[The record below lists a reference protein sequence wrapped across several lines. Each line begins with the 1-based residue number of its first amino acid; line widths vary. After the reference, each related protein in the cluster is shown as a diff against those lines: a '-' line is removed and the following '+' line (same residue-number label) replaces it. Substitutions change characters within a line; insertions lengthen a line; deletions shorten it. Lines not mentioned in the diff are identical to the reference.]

1 MCALSDQYSE
11 FFVLKLGREPFIV
24 CSSPTTVKEVF
35 SGSDARGFRSQSTKG
50 RSYNFLHP
58 WLGTGLLTSNGNESG
73 DKWHTRRK
81 MLTPAFDFSIVKQ
94 FVSVFN
100 EQSRI
105 LVQVL
110 DAHCNATKDGTKSV
124 DVFPIVT
131 HATLDVICAAAM
143 GRHFNAQLETNNE
156 YASSVKLASEL
167 IWTRITTPFLN
178 PDFIWKMSPQGR
190 KLKALLKV
198 LHGFTDRVIAERRAS
213 RQKPSSAAA
222 DSSGNDGRRLAFLD
236 LLLENESLSDSDIRE
251 EVDTFMFEGHDTTAS
266 GLSFTMWCLG
276 HHPEIMQKLQREV
289 YSVCGRH
296 EPPTWEQA
304 KDLVYCDMVLKE
316 GLRLFPPVPS
326 ISRTL
331 NQNISL
337 LDHSS
342 KEMAIPMHSEVIIVP
357 YVMHRSVQRWG
368 PDAGTFRPERFDKN
382 DPAQDTRF
390 TNHPYLYL
398 PFSQGQRNCIGRLFA
413 DTEQKVVLA
422 HLVQN
427 FEWTSVQQEKDLELQ
442 PELIMKPGNGIHLR
456 MFRRVYPP
464 GS

>member
-1 MCALSDQYSE
+1 
-11 FFVLKLGREPFIV
+11 
-24 CSSPTTVKEVF
+24 
-35 SGSDARGFRSQSTKG
+35 
-50 RSYNFLHP
+50 
-58 WLGTGLLTSNGNESG
+58 
-73 DKWHTRRK
+73 
-81 MLTPAFDFSIVKQ
+81 
-94 FVSVFN
+94 
-100 EQSRI
+100 
-105 LVQVL
+105 
-110 DAHCNATKDGTKSV
+110 
-124 DVFPIVT
+124 
-131 HATLDVICAAAM
+131 
-143 GRHFNAQLETNNE
+143 
-156 YASSVKLASEL
+156 
-167 IWTRITTPFLN
+167 
-178 PDFIWKMSPQGR
+178 
-190 KLKALLKV
+190 
-198 LHGFTDRVIAERRAS
+198 
-213 RQKPSSAAA
+213 
-222 DSSGNDGRRLAFLD
+222 
-236 LLLENESLSDSDIRE
+236 
-251 EVDTFMFEGHDTTAS
+251 
-266 GLSFTMWCLG
+266 
-276 HHPEIMQKLQREV
+276 
-289 YSVCGRH
+289 
-296 EPPTWEQA
+296 
-304 KDLVYCDMVLKE
+304 MVLKE